1 MKSGEHDWQHI
12 KFSLLQKR
20 WETNPSPCSL
30 PIMIQGL
37 RKILID
43 KVSKDTEKVSKDKVK
58 VSCAM
63 VLCKYNQ
70 PMGGVN
76 LFDQMKVSYQVD
88 KKTTFF
94 FTWEGLRIFFDFLDI
109 IVVNSKII
117 YNKMILLLVCQQW
130 TCVLALLIWWWENSQ
145 TGKELRQCTDLQKF

>member
-1 MKSGEHDWQHI
+1 
-12 KFSLLQKR
+12 
-20 WETNPSPCSL
+20 
-30 PIMIQGL
+30 MIQGL

-70 PMGGVN
+70 RMGGVN

-88 KKTTFF
+88 KKNNFPFYVRKT
-94 FTWEGLRIFFDFLDI
+94 
-109 IVVNSKII
+109 
-117 YNKMILLLVCQQW
+117 
-130 TCVLALLIWWWENSQ
+130 EN
-145 TGKELRQCTDLQKF
+145 LF